1 MKTSILPILTA
12 ICVAGLLATAS
23 AQTTPAQN
31 ESTPAQADETA
42 PPAEN
47 QGSPP
52 QEAAQPVAGDVIV
65 VATNGAATQ
74 DEALPVEAIQRSGD
88 EQGAT
93 NLQQRAITPD
103 NGRSQ
108 AQGQGNGRG
117 GNFRR
122 GERAP
127 ESAAADGSI
136 VQQQMPDAAVTNG
149 VPSQPLTDG
158 LIMNFRGASIESV
171 LNYLSDA
178 AGFIIQLDTR
188 PSGRV
193 DVWST
198 HPVTKAE
205 AVDLLNSVLNK
216 NGYAAIRNG
225 RKLTIVSRD
234 DAIHGNVPVI
244 TGSDPQSIPNN
255 EEIVTQIIP
264 IRYVEAEQLV
274 KDISPMVSPRATI
287 IANAAG
293 NSLVVT
299 DTQAN
304 IRHLAEIIK
313 AIDSSAE
320 DETELRVFKLQHAD
334 PVEMAN
340 LLTGLFPDT
349 SGSVQS
355 PINFRGGGGR
365 GGGRGGGPGGGGFG
379 GGPGGGFAAFAAAM
393 GGGAGGGTQ
402 NQRIKKRM
410 QVLAV
415 PDQRTASVIVTAT
428 KDLMEQISR
437 MVEQLDYRS
446 GKEQTVQVFSL
457 QNSDP
462 AQVLPM
468 LQDMFTTSTTRSTR
482 NTTQTSPLM
491 SRQQASQNTSS
502 SISTTTGGARSG
514 GGTTQGGGG
523 RQF

>member
-1 MKTSILPILTA
+1 MKTSTLPILTA

-31 ESTPAQADETA
+31 ESTPAQGDETA
-42 PPAEN
+42 PPAED
-47 QGSPP
+47 QQLPP

-65 VATNGAATQ
+65 VTTNGAATQ
-74 DEALPVEAIQRSGD
+74 GEAPPAEAGQQSGD

-93 NLQQRAITPD
+93 SPPQSAITPG

-108 AQGQGNGRG
+108 AQAQGNGRR
-117 GNFRR
+117 GNSRR

-198 HPVTKAE
+198 HPVTKEE

-255 EEIVTQIIP
+255 DEIVTQIIP

-320 DETELRVFKLQHAD
+320 DETEVRVFKLQHAD

-340 LLTGLFPDT
+340 LLTGLFPDQ
-349 SGSVQS
+349 SGAVQS

-365 GGGRGGGPGGGGFG
+365 GGGGRGGGGFG
-379 GGPGGGFAAFAAAM
+379 GGPGGGFAAIAAAM
-393 GGGAGGGTQ
+393 GGGGDTGGQ

-410 QVLAV
+410 QVVAV

-446 GKEQTVQVFSL
+446 GKESTAQVFHL
-457 QNSDP
+457 NNADP

-468 LQDMFTTSTTRSTR
+468 LQDMFTTSASRSTR
-482 NTTQTSPLM
+482 SSTTQTSPLM
-491 SRQQASQNTSS
+491 SRQQQSQNSS
-502 SISTTTGGARSG
+502 SSTTTTLGGSRTG
-514 GGTTQGGGG
+514 GGTTQGGTG